1 MANINVI
8 GKTVA
13 ATATPEDLGVGMQR
27 FKSVIFF
34 GGKGTAETN
43 NASIAYV
50 QLRQMNADGTQGDW
64 LSAIPVSAGGW
75 SAGFNRSTLAD
86 GVYDASQFKIKVGT
100 NGDGVVAIVGN

>member
-13 ATATPEDLGVGMQR
+13 ATATPEDLGVSLQR

-43 NASIAYV
+43 NTSTAFI
-50 QLRQMNADGTQGDW
+50 QLRQMSADGTSGDW
-64 LSAIPVSAGGW
+64 LSAMPVAAGGW
-75 SAGFNRSTLAD
+75 SAGLNRSTLAD
-86 GVYDASQFKIKVGT
+86 GVYDASQIRIKVGT
-100 NGDGVVAIVGN
+100 NADGIVAIVGS